1 MVLDLRAGVKPAFDR
16 NWIAILMPFNTRA
29 AFKLTLAVAAAI
41 SAQTLHA
48 QENPER
54 LWSCNLTPSGEWD
67 CEVNESLAQPTEQS
81 SATPVESTAVRQ
93 EPEAATQAIT
103 AETEAVESAP
113 SGNQDSTATEAP
125 VADTIATRNAP
136 EPISWPEPVAAP
148 TQSTAT
154 SIQTA
159 TATATATAT
168 DSAWNCIA
176 EGDNWD
182 CRQEQAP
189 KRTQIAAAPSTGRE
203 AQVAATGKPE
213 WSCSA
218 SGNEWDCKEIPGTA
232 PVATGRTPGP
242 LVPASA
248 AALDW
253 YAYAP
258 GEVPGACRGR
268 YVEPEFAFLEDD
280 RPFEQQ
286 PIYVNALTS
295 STEIGGLTQLE
306 GGIQLQRGGRLITS
320 TRGEYDQQASNARL
334 FGQVRYREK
343 GLLLT
348 SEQADANMLS
358 GDTRF
363 YNAQYVMH
371 QEHMRGQAEQITRY
385 GDRRVELSEGAITYC
400 EPGSNAWQIAADNIE
415 LNPETGRGVARHA
428 TLDIAGVPVLYT
440 PYLSFPIDDR
450 RQSGFLYPSF
460 GYSESDGVDIA
471 IPYYFN
477 LAENY
482 DDTLTLRHI
491 GERGLLLENEFRYMN
506 SWSHNSL
513 SNGWLSDD
521 DQYGD
526 DRWLFGFEHSGRPM
540 DSLYSRIDFTRVSD
554 DDYFEDLGTSLEVQR
569 DDHLDQLF
577 ELRYLQP
584 GWNLAL
590 RTQSYQTI
598 DGSTPYER
606 VPQLLLTGNQNRLAG
621 LFNLDYTAE
630 YTRFERDLDSIHSP
644 TRNPTLSEAEKNA
657 AATIGDRIH
666 IRPRLGTAFESPWGY
681 VRPAATF
688 WHSTYDLDNERDPS
702 RAGAH
707 SVSAGIV
714 SLDSGLILERD
725 FELAD
730 GQYTQTLEPRLFLL
744 HADVDADEQ
753 DEIPLFDSSQ
763 LGFTYYN
770 LFHETGWSGNDRV
783 ADTQQASLGLSSAVY
798 SEQGIEKLRV
808 GVAQA
813 HYFADR
819 EYAGRPGDTIDGGTE
834 SSSNL
839 ATLANWNFTRNLR
852 LTHNGEVDRD
862 SYELLEHNY
871 KLSYLPGDKRLFYLN
886 YRDNLEKYKDNP
898 QNPSA
903 HQQLDLAFRWP
914 LSNAWTGYGRWQQ
927 DLDNNENL
935 ETLLGV
941 EYASCCWKVSVTGR
955 SWVVDPDEVGVVD
968 QFETDTGIFL
978 QFVLRGLG
986 AFGQGEGREFLK
998 DITGYDEDENGAF

>member
-1 MVLDLRAGVKPAFDR
+1 
-16 NWIAILMPFNTRA
+16 MPFDTRA

-67 CEVNESLAQPTEQS
+67 CEVNESLVQQAEQPSRAPVDQAPDSGQRPTRQEAITADKDERMKEADQRVAVTPAPAAPPVETATTEVITTDVITTTGAPAPINWPQPATAQPQRATPQQQALRTATTDAT
-81 SATPVESTAVRQ
+81 SATPS
-93 EPEAATQAIT
+93 
-103 AETEAVESAP
+103 
-113 SGNQDSTATEAP
+113 DSP
-125 VADTIATRNAP
+125 WSCV
-136 EPISWPEPVAAP
+136 
-148 TQSTAT
+148 
-154 SIQTA
+154 
-159 TATATATAT
+159 
-168 DSAWNCIA
+168 A
-176 EGDNWD
+176 EGDSWD
-182 CRQEQAP
+182 CSQQPAP
-189 KRTQIAAAPSTGRE
+189 ARTQVASSRE
-203 AQVAATGKPE
+203 AMREQQVTAVGKPE

-218 SGNEWDCKEIPGTA
+218 SGEDWDCQEIPGAA
-232 PVATGRTPGP
+232 PVATRRSIAGP
-242 LVPASA
+242 LVPATA

-253 YAYAP
+253 YPYAP
-258 GEVPGACRGR
+258 GEATGACRGR

-280 RPFEQQ
+280 RPFDQQ
-286 PIYVNALTS
+286 PIYVNALNST
-295 STEIGGLTQLE
+295 TEIGGITQLE

-320 TRGEYDQQASNARL
+320 TRGEFDQQARNARL
-334 FGQVRYREK
+334 FGEVRYREK
-343 GLLLT
+343 GFLLT
-348 SEQADANMLS
+348 SEQAEANMLS
-358 GDTRF
+358 GDTSF

-371 QEHMRGQAEQITRY
+371 QEHMRGQAELITRY

-400 EPGSNAWQIAADNIE
+400 EPGSNAWQIAANNIE

-460 GYSESDGVDIA
+460 GYSKSDGLDIA

-477 LAENY
+477 LAENF
-482 DDTLTLRHI
+482 DDTLTPRYI

-506 SWSHNSL
+506 RWSHNTL
-513 SNGWLSDD
+513 STSWLGGD

-526 DRWLFGFEHSGRPM
+526 DRWLFGVKHAGTPM
-540 DSLYSRIDFTRVSD
+540 DNLYSLVDYTRVSD
-554 DDYFEDLGTSLEVQR
+554 DDYFQDLGTSLEVQR
-569 DDHLDQLF
+569 DDHLDQRF

-584 GWNLAL
+584 SWSLAL
-590 RTQSYQTI
+590 HTQSYQTI
-598 DGSTPYER
+598 DGVTPYEK
-606 VPQLLLTGNQNRLAG
+606 VPQLLLTGQRNNLAG
-621 LFNLDYTAE
+621 PLHLGYTAE
-630 YTRFERDLDSIHSP
+630 YTRFERDLDSTYAPAS
-644 TRNPTLSEAEKNA
+644 KA
-657 AATIGDRIH
+657 AATVGDRVH
-666 IRPRLGTAFESPWGY
+666 LRPRLSATFERPWGY
-681 VRPAATF
+681 LRPSATL
-688 WHSTYDLDNERDPS
+688 WHSEYDLENERDNTRNGS
-702 RAGAH
+702 H

-714 SLDSGLILERD
+714 SLDSGLIFERS

-744 HADVDADEQ
+744 HADVNADEQ
-753 DEIPLFDSSQ
+753 SEIPLFDTSQ

-783 ADTQQASLGLSSAVY
+783 ADTQQATLGLSSAVY

-808 GVAQA
+808 GIAQA

-819 EYAGRPGDTIDGGTE
+819 EYAGRPGDARNGGTD

-852 LTHNGEVDRD
+852 LTHNGEIDRNG
-862 SYELLEHNY
+862 YGVLEHNY

-886 YRDNLEKYKDNP
+886 YRDNLEKYSDNP
-898 QNPSA
+898 TSSAA
-903 HQQLDLAFRWP
+903 HQQLDIAFRWP

-927 DLDNNENL
+927 DLDNSENL

-941 EYASCCWKVSVTGR
+941 EYASCCWKVRLTGR
-955 SWVVDPDEVGVVD
+955 SWVIDPDGNVEE
-968 QFETDTGIFL
+968 FETDKGIFL

-986 AFGQGEGREFLK
+986 TFGQGQGREFLEE
-998 DITGYDEDENGAF
+998 ITGYDEDNNGAF